1 MFPLYVLAAR
11 CRRNDTAPDQ
21 AWGNLPL
28 ARSGHRFGRE
38 PGGREAGRVMN
49 LPASY
54 VDVRLE
60 AERLGIQVRL
70 AAQSDSPRQLIR
82 AQDRFLNSPACKFLA
97 AHRVRYD
104 RARKSRYGTPSK
116 ESQAAKAAE
125 VAGAINVH
133 LPCDERV
140 YIEAVRKGGE
150 EYRLTCAFGELA
162 QARQQLVVD
171 LLRYREGLPH
181 EQTMMNGGI
190 TAAIKRAQ
198 TNFAAGFQYSAEL
211 DIRRC
216 FQSFRT
222 ENLSRLLRLPE
233 SVVEHVI
240 RITNL
245 VPVPSRTCRDDI
257 LHYLPTDPET
267 PEDLF
272 QARFGSEW
280 EQARLGLPEGSR
292 LSPLLA
298 ELLLAPVVRAL
309 TARRKGRVLTYADNF
324 LLSATNEAR
333 LQRLVEDLQEELSW
347 HPAGPVTVR
356 DQLQSRGPRD
366 SFEFLG
372 YLLRP
377 DGNRLSATW
386 APEHERRARDMRRQA
401 YRKLQSTMPQ
411 MQKLEVLSRIERE
424 HTAFTRSFTAWP
436 DREQFNEQKLAGMRR
451 ALFPNGGP
459 EEAKRPT
466 RRRPHCDMANA
477 HLTVIR
483 RPK

>member
-1 MFPLYVLAAR
+1 MLL
-11 CRRNDTAPDQ
+11 
-21 AWGNLPL
+21 
-28 ARSGHRFGRE
+28 HE
-38 PGGREAGRVMN
+38 
-49 LPASY
+49 SY
-54 VDVRLE
+54 DEVRLE
-60 AERLGIQVRL
+60 AERLGKLVRL
-70 AAQSDSPRQLIR
+70 AGQSDKPRHLIR
-82 AQDRFLNSPACKFLA
+82 AQDRFLNSPACRFLA

-116 ESQAAKAAE
+116 ETQAARAAE
-125 VAGAINVH
+125 VAGAINVN

-171 LLRYREGLPH
+171 MLRYREGLPH

-190 TAAIKRAQ
+190 AAAIRRAQ
-198 TNFAAGFQYSAEL
+198 TNFAAGFRHSAEL

-245 VPVPSRTCRDDI
+245 VPVPSRTCRNDI
-257 LHYLPTDPET
+257 LHHLPTDPET
-267 PEDLF
+267 PQELF
-272 QARFGSEW
+272 QAFFGSEW

-292 LSPLLA
+292 LSPLVA

-309 TARRKGRVLTYADNF
+309 TATRQGRVLTYADNF
-324 LLSATNEAR
+324 LLSAPNEAR
-333 LQRLVEDLQEELSW
+333 LQWLVENLLEELSR
-347 HPAGPVTVR
+347 HPAGPVAVR
-356 DQLQSRGPRD
+356 DEFAAHGPRN

-377 DGNRLSATW
+377 DGDKLKATW
-386 APEHERRARDMRRQA
+386 AMKHEQRARDMRRQA
-401 YRKLQSTMPQ
+401 YQKLQSPMPQ
-411 MQKLEVLSRIERE
+411 NQKLDALSRIERE
-424 HTAFTRSFTAWP
+424 HTAFVRSFVSWP
-436 DREQFNEQKLAGMRR
+436 ERMTFNEEKLARLRR
-451 ALFPNGGP
+451 AVFPSGGPNG
-459 EEAKRPT
+459 AKRPN
-466 RRRPHCDMANA
+466 RSRP
-477 HLTVIR
+477 
-483 RPK
+483 